1 MFFPPL
7 YLACLAGLTV
17 LSSFDHSPRVTLLLL
32 GSYPFI
38 CVCALAD
45 MVARL
50 P

>member
-32 GSYPFI
+32 GSY
-38 CVCALAD
+38 LAD

>member
-1 MFFPPL
+1 MFYPPF
-7 YLACLAGLTV
+7 YLACLAVLTA
-17 LSSFDHSPRVTLLLL
+17 LSACTVSGRVSLLLL
-32 GSYPFI
+32 SSYLFI